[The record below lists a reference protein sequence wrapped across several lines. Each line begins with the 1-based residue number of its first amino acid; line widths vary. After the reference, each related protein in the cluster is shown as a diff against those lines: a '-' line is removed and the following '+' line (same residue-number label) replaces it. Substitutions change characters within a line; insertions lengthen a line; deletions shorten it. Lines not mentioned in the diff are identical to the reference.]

1 MIAEILCVGT
11 EILLGDIVNTNTQ
24 YISRELANQ
33 GITVYRQSVVGD
45 NTLRLK
51 NELSRAF
58 ETSNLVI
65 TTGGL
70 GPTPDDLTKETA
82 AEFFN
87 LKMEMHEP
95 SLERLKQYFK
105 NTNREISP
113 GNMKQAYF
121 PKGAIILPND
131 HGTAPGCIICENG
144 KTLIILPGPPRE
156 VYPMFENSVLPYLSK
171 FQENTIV
178 SKVLR
183 LCGIG
188 EGQMADVI
196 ADIIDDGTNPTV
208 ATYAKD
214 WESTIR
220 ITAKAESSDKAL
232 ELIAPVERSIR
243 ERLSQHIYGINDD
256 TLEGVNS
263 KYLIENNITI
273 STAESCTG
281 GLIASTLINCAG
293 ISSVFLEGAVTYS
306 NKAKMNRLNVNE
318 ATLNKYGAVSF
329 ETAYE
334 MAEGIA
340 KTSCSDIGIS
350 TTGIA
355 GPDGG
360 TIDKPVGLVYIGI
373 YIKGKTIVKKFNFS
387 GNRKMIRQRATM
399 YALDL
404 LRRELNI

>member
-24 YISRELANQ
+24 YIAQELANL

-45 NTLRLK
+45 NALRLK

-58 ETSNLVI
+58 ETSNLII

-87 LKMEMHEP
+87 LKMELHKP
-95 SLERLKQYFK
+95 SLARLKQFFK
-105 NTNREISP
+105 NRNREISA

-121 PKGAIILPND
+121 PQGAYVFPND
-131 HGTAPGCIICENG
+131 HGTAPGCAICVNG

-156 VYPMFENSVLPYLSK
+156 VLPMFENSVIPYLSR
-171 FQENTIV
+171 FQEDTIV

-196 ADIIDDGTNPTV
+196 ADIIDDGINPTV

-220 ITAKAESSDKAL
+220 ITARAQSKEKAL
-232 ELIAPVERSIR
+232 ELIVPVEEKIR

-256 TLEGVNS
+256 TLEGVIS
-263 KYLIENNITI
+263 KYLIKNNITI
-273 STAESCTG
+273 STSESCTG
-281 GLIASTLINCAG
+281 GLIASTLINYAG
-293 ISSVFLEGAVTYS
+293 ISTVFLEGAVTYS
-306 NKAKMNRLNVNE
+306 NKSKMNRLNVSE
-318 ATLNKYGAVSF
+318 ATLKKYGAVSS

-340 KTSCSDIGIS
+340 KTSGSDIGIS

-360 TIDKPVGLVYIGI
+360 TIEKPVGLVYVGI
-373 YIKGKTIVKKFNFS
+373 YIKGKTIVKKLNYS
-387 GNRKMIRQRATM
+387 GNRKMIRQRTTM

-404 LRRELNI
+404 LRRELNL

>member
-24 YISRELANQ
+24 YIAKELANV

-51 NELSRAF
+51 SELSRAF
-58 ETSNLVI
+58 ETSNLII

-87 LKMEMHEP
+87 LEMELHKP
-95 SLERLKQYFK
+95 SLEKLKQLFK
-105 NTNREISP
+105 DREISA
-113 GNMKQAYF
+113 GNMKQVYF
-121 PKGAIILPND
+121 PKGAYILPNN
-131 HGTAPGCIICENG
+131 HGTAPGCIIEVNG

-156 VYPMFENSVLPYLSK
+156 VHPMFEDFVLPYLSK
-171 FQENTIV
+171 FQESTIV
-178 SKVLR
+178 SKVLK
-183 LCGIG
+183 LCSIG

-196 ADIIDDGTNPTV
+196 ADIINNGINPTV

-214 WESTIR
+214 CEATIR
-220 ITAKAESSDKAL
+220 ITARAQSSEKAF
-232 ELIAPVERSIR
+232 ELIDPVEKNIR
-243 ERLSQHIYGINDD
+243 KRLSQYIYGINDD
-256 TLEGVNS
+256 TLEGVIS
-263 KYLIENNITI
+263 KYLIKNKITI
-273 STAESCTG
+273 STTESCTG
-281 GLIASTLINCAG
+281 GLIAATLINCAG

-306 NKAKMNRLNVNE
+306 NEAKIKRLNVSKT
-318 ATLNKYGAVSF
+318 TLENHGAVSH

-340 KTSCSDIGIS
+340 KAAGSNIGIS
-350 TTGIA
+350 STGIA
-355 GPDGG
+355 GPDG
-360 TIDKPVGLVYIGI
+360 DSSEKPVGLVYIGI
-373 YIKGKTIVKKFNFS
+373 YINGKTIVKKLNLS
-387 GNRKMIRQRATM
+387 GNRQIIRRRATK
-399 YALDL
+399 YALDF

>member
-11 EILLGDIVNTNTQ
+11 EILLGDIINTNTQ
-24 YISRELANQ
+24 YIALELANL
-33 GITVYRQSVVGD
+33 GITVYRQSVIGD

-82 AEFFN
+82 AEYFN
-87 LKMEMHEP
+87 LKMELHDP
-95 SLERLKQYFK
+95 SLVKLKQFFK
-105 NTNREISP
+105 NKNREISA
-113 GNMKQAYF
+113 GNLKQAYF
-121 PKGAIILPND
+121 PQGTYILPND
-131 HGTAPGCIICENG
+131 YGTAPGCVIKVND

-156 VYPMFENSVLPYLSK
+156 VYPMFNNYVLPYLSK
-171 FQENTIV
+171 FQESTIV

-183 LCGIG
+183 LCSIG

-196 ADIIDDGTNPTV
+196 ADIIDDGINPTI
-208 ATYAKD
+208 ATYSKNC
-214 WESTIR
+214 ESTIR
-220 ITAKAESSDKAL
+220 ITARAQSSEKAL
-232 ELIAPVERSIR
+232 ELIVPVEKDIR
-243 ERLSQHIYGINDD
+243 ERLSQYIYGINND
-256 TLEGVNS
+256 TLEGIIS
-263 KYLIENNITI
+263 KFLIENKTTI
-273 STAESCTG
+273 STTESCTG
-281 GLIASTLINCAG
+281 GLLAATLINCAG

-306 NKAKMNRLNVNE
+306 NKAKMMRLNVS
-318 ATLNKYGAVSF
+318 ASTLKKYGAVSY

-340 KTSCSDIGIS
+340 KASSSDIGIS

-360 TIDKPVGLVYIGI
+360 SAQKPVGLVYVGI
-373 YIKGKTIVKKFNFS
+373 YIKGKTVVKKFNFS
-387 GNRKMIRQRATM
+387 GSRQIIRQRATM
-399 YALDL
+399 YALDF